1 MLALIGL
8 RVIHNAGTKEGI
20 AVMYITMIIISA
32 VGAIA
37 ATLAACY
44 AYKTFNIHREAAQPM
59 YDIGFPEGKSVVT
72 KNTIT
77 IDDNEMG
84 QQVHFRVI
92 NKSKY
97 PVALPWCSVRF
108 PTVFKHPREAESSD
122 MTINSTLGEV
132 VINRGSQP
140 STHFVE
146 DRSDGT
152 SEARGILAAHLLRP
166 NDPKDF
172 WIRFKFPPKPDT
184 WEIVINIDVIGVRS
198 VSQTLT
204 LIGRHS

>member
-1 MLALIGL
+1 
-8 RVIHNAGTKEGI
+8 
-20 AVMYITMIIISA
+20 MYIAMIIIST

-37 ATLAACY
+37 ATWAGCY
-44 AYKTFNIHREAAQPM
+44 AYKTYNIHREAAQPI
-59 YDIGFPEGKSVVT
+59 YEIGFPEGDSVLN
-72 KNTIT
+72 KRTIV
-77 IDDNEMG
+77 IDESEMG

-97 PVALPWCSVRF
+97 PVPLPWCSVRF
-108 PTVFKHPREAESSD
+108 PTVFKHPRKEGSLD
-122 MTINSTLGEV
+122 MTANSSLGEV
-132 VINRGSQP
+132 NLHKGLQP
-140 STHFVE
+140 GISHLVE

-172 WIRFKFPPKPDT
+172 WIRFKLPSQPDT
-184 WEIVINIDVIGVRS
+184 WKIVINVDVTGVRS
-198 VSQTLT
+198 VTQPLT

>member
-1 MLALIGL
+1 
-8 RVIHNAGTKEGI
+8 
-20 AVMYITMIIISA
+20 MYIAMIIIST

-37 ATLAACY
+37 ATWAGCY
-44 AYKTFNIHREAAQPM
+44 AYKTYNIHREAAQLI
-59 YDIGFPEGKSVVT
+59 YDIGFPEGNSVVT
-72 KNTIT
+72 ESTIV
-77 IDDNEMG
+77 IDESEMG

-108 PTVFKHPREAESSD
+108 PTVFKHPSEAGSSD
-122 MTINSTLGEV
+122 MTINSSLGEV
-132 VINRGSQP
+132 DIYRGLQP
-140 STHFVE
+140 GTHLVE

-172 WIRFKFPPKPDT
+172 WIRFKLPRQPNT
-184 WEIVINIDVIGVRS
+184 WEIVINVDVTGVRS
-198 VSQTLT
+198 VTQPLT